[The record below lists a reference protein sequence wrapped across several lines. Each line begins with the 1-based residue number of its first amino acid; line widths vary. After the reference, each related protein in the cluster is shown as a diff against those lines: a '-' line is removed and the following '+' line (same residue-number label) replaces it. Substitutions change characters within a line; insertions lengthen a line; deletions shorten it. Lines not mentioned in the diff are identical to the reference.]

1 MTPQSMGDVMRALLQ
16 ENRMD
21 SRLDEFKAIEVWPS
35 VVGNHI
41 AGECGRMFVKAG
53 VLTVSVPNAA
63 LRHELTMSR
72 SPLMREINRVIGK
85 PVLTEI
91 RFIS

>member
-1 MTPQSMGDVMRALLQ
+1 MGDVMRALLQ

-21 SRLDEFKAIEVWPS
+21 SRLDEFKAMELWPS
-35 VVGNHI
+35 VVGSHI
-41 AGECGRMFVKAG
+41 AGECGRMFVNAG
-53 VLTVSVPNAA
+53 VLSVSVPNAA

-72 SPLMREINRVIGK
+72 SPLIREINRIIGK
-85 PVLTEI
+85 PVIAEI